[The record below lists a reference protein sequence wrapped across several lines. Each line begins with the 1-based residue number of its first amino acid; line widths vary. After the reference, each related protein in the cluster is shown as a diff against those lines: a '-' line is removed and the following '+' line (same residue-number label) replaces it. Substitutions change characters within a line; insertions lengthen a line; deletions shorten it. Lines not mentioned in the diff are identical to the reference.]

1 MYRVSSFV
9 RHFARALLAGI
20 ALAALWVNLSPDTY
34 YDAIEFRLLD
44 LPFPDGWTALPS
56 SVTPLSVVTGGLM
69 ALVLALLGKEFWEAL
84 VLESGTLR
92 RPQGDGAKARPA
104 LVPLAAV
111 LGGAAGAVLVW
122 RLMSAALPMPLE
134 SWPGAGWPVPIGADV
149 VLAHAAGR
157 AAFGP
162 GHPALHLLLLIT
174 IAFDVLG
181 LLIAGLTD
189 PGAGLM
195 PIWLLLPWAAV
206 VAVWTYAGR
215 HARPDASERLKRR
228 AARLWPY
235 ALAGVI
241 SWTGVTLSGLPGA
254 LGLLP
259 LIPVI
264 PHGSRTFGLFAEAEA
279 HLHDP
284 LNRLAQAAVL
294 PVTAAL
300 FLFGLTH
307 GGLDF
312 GAGASTS
319 LVTLAAFLV
328 GKPLGL
334 LAGIFAVLA
343 LGAATLPPRVSRT
356 DLGKLAILSAM
367 GFTIP
372 ALAMGSSLPGGAM
385 TEAARLGL
393 ALTLLPGAGLAL
405 WSWAR
410 RKAAHRAAHKTT

>member
-20 ALAALWVNLSPDTY
+20 ALATLWVNLSPDSY

-44 LPFPDGWTALPS
+44 LPFPEGWTALPS

-92 RPQGDGAKARPA
+92 RPQGDPAKGRPA
-104 LVPLAAV
+104 LLPLAAV

-122 RLMSAALPMPLE
+122 LLLSAALPMPLE
-134 SWPGAGWPVPIGADV
+134 SWPGAGWPVPIGADA
-149 VLAHAAGR
+149 VLAYAAGR
-157 AAFGP
+157 FTFGP
-162 GHPALHLLLLIT
+162 GRPALHLLLLIT
-174 IAFDVLG
+174 VAFDVLG

-195 PIWLLLPWAAV
+195 PVWLLLPLTAV
-206 VAVWTYAGR
+206 VAVWLYAGR
-215 HARPDASERLKRR
+215 HARQEAPERLKRR
-228 AARLWPY
+228 AAQLWPY
-235 ALAGVI
+235 ALAGVLC
-241 SWTGVTLSGLPGA
+241 WVGVTLSGLPGA

-264 PHGSRTFGLFAEAEA
+264 PHASRTFGLFAEAEE

-284 LNRLAQAAVL
+284 LNRLAQIAVL
-294 PVTAAL
+294 PVTVTL

-312 GAGASTS
+312 GAGAPTTF
-319 LVTLAAFLV
+319 LTVAAFLI

-343 LGAATLPPRVSRT
+343 LGLAPLPDHVSRA
-356 DLGKLAILSAM
+356 DLGKLAVLSVM

-372 ALAMGSSLPGGAM
+372 TLAMQTSLPGGAM

-393 ALTLLPGAGLAL
+393 ALTLLPGTLLAL
-405 WSWAR
+405 WCWAR
-410 RKAAHRAAHKTT
+410 RKGRLKQR

>member
-1 MYRVSSFV
+1 MYRVSSYV

-20 ALAALWVNLSPDTY
+20 ALATLWVNLSPGSY

-44 LPFPDGWTALPS
+44 LPFPDDWTALPS
-56 SVTPLSVVTGGLM
+56 SVTLLSVVTGGLM

-84 VLESGTLR
+84 ALESGTLR
-92 RPQGDGAKARPA
+92 RDPVLGRPA
-104 LVPLAAV
+104 LIPLAAV
-111 LGGAAGAVLVW
+111 LGGALGAVLIW
-122 RLMSAALPMPLE
+122 LLGAAALPMPQE
-134 SWPGAGWPVPIGADV
+134 SWPGAGWQVPIGADV
-149 VLAHAAGR
+149 VLAYVAGR
-157 AAFGP
+157 FTYGP
-162 GHPALHLLLLIT
+162 GHPALHLLLLIAV
-174 IAFDVLG
+174 AFDVLG

-189 PGAGLM
+189 PSAGLM
-195 PIWLLLPWAAV
+195 PRWLLLPLAAV
-206 VAVWTYAGR
+206 LAVWTYAGR
-215 HARPDASERLKRR
+215 HAHPAACERL
-228 AARLWPY
+228 RLWPY
-235 ALAGVI
+235 ALAGVL
-241 SWTGVTLSGLPGA
+241 SWAGTAFSGLPGA

-264 PHGSRTFGLFAEAEA
+264 PHASRTFGLFAEAEA

-294 PVTAAL
+294 PATVTL

-312 GAGASTS
+312 AAQGSST
-319 LVTLAAFLV
+319 LITMAAFLI

-343 LGAATLPPRVSRT
+343 LGAARLPAQIRRT

-367 GFTIP
+367 GFTVP
-372 ALAMGSSLPGGAM
+372 ALAMTSALPGGAM

-393 ALTLLPGAGLAL
+393 AATLLPGAALAL

-410 RKAAHRAAHKTT
+410 RKSAIKDT